1 MVFDD
6 DPVGEDER
14 INPSE
19 QWSLRGPHLFLEHPS
34 LSIDGD
40 DDAADI
46 FWQVMEDEQG
56 DPEDAQMDMEDERA
70 ERSTRPHRPH
80 IIAWGSD
87 DSAFNLVNQG
97 NLPYQSIGDFHSAI
111 SEASL
116 PSTVPP
122 ELAAT
127 PPSVLERGLIL
138 HPYQLAYN
146 TVNDFLTCKNPGKV
160 GGMCCTGLPIN
171 QVFKHLS
178 QKAVRETSDCIVHGY
193 HLKPADKAPLEQLLR
208 ENYPKA
214 PFTSAEMQQIIPHP
228 DQIGPVVGVRPPVP
242 GYICSVCHR
251 GYTSRDTAR
260 FHWRGQHKIDN
271 ETPGVLP
278 LATKFEDRFSWVP
291 QMQSLSLHTN
301 MIRYFA
307 IRPDGAGSHSDHPA
321 ASSDD
326 MTALHSLQDEVFGPD
341 DENDVDEIDVNTVQ
355 AFFLGHLEQWTMLL
369 DCLLT
374 PLVGLPRQDEP
385 LLVKLCRAQSLR
397 FTMYCKRVST
407 GSIALRRL
415 IVITKPFVILSNSK
429 NKSLLTLPFY
439 ATGDKQPT
447 KNSIRRRSSPPK

>member
-1 MVFDD
+1 LDFDD
-6 DPVGEDER
+6 HPVGEDDR
-14 INPSE
+14 INPGE
-19 QWSLRGPHLFLEHPS
+19 RWSLRGPLLFLKHPS
-34 LSIDGD
+34 LSTDAD
-40 DDAADI
+40 DNVADL

-56 DPEDAQMDMEDERA
+56 DPEDDGA
-70 ERSTRPHRPH
+70 ECNTRPHRPP

-87 DSAFNLVNQG
+87 DSAFNLVNQR

-111 SEASL
+111 SEAHL

-122 ELAAT
+122 EPAAAL
-127 PPSVLERGLIL
+127 PSALERGPIL
-138 HPYQLAYN
+138 RPYQLAYN
-146 TVNDFLTCKNPGKV
+146 TVNDILICENPGKV
-160 GGMCCTGLPIN
+160 GGMCCAALPIN
-171 QVFKHLS
+171 QVFKHLT

-193 HLKPADKAPLEQLLR
+193 PLKPAEKAPLEQLLR

-214 PFTSAEMQQIIPHP
+214 PFTPAEMQQIIPHP

-242 GYICSVCHR
+242 GYICSLCHR
-251 GYTSRDTAR
+251 GYTSKDAAR
-260 FHWRGQHKIDN
+260 AHWKQKHKTVN
-271 ETPGVLP
+271 RNPGVPP
-278 LATKFEDRFSWVP
+278 LATKFEDRFFWVP
-291 QMQSLSLHTN
+291 QMQSLSLHAN

-326 MTALHSLQDEVFGPD
+326 MTALNSLQDEVFGPD
-341 DENDVDEIDVNTVQ
+341 DEIDVDEIDVNAVQ
-355 AFFLGHLEQWTMLL
+355 AFFKTSGAVDHVAGLSADKLI
-369 DCLLT
+369 

-385 LLVKLCRAQSLR
+385 PLVKLRRAQSLR

-415 IVITKPFVILSNSK
+415 IVITKPFVILSGSK
-429 NKSLLTLPFY
+429 VDNYLRSPFY

-447 KNSIRRRSSPPK
+447 RSSIRRRCLLPE